1 MSTGTVPAVGRFV
14 GVLLLDARG
23 RVLLQE
29 RDEHAAIDPD
39 HWGLP
44 GGHVDDDETFAAAA
58 RRELAEET
66 GIDLGPDGLV
76 LWREFEV
83 FHAVYDSHDRMQV
96 FSGRCELTD
105 DDVVVGEG
113 RQIRFLSFDEAASL
127 PLTSSSSTIL
137 PAWSS
142 ASDRPV
148 GAVDRHVGHR
158 DP

>member
-1 MSTGTVPAVGRFV
+1 MPPTLTGAGHGPFPDAGVPARCAVPVRKN
-14 GVLLLDARG
+14 AR
-23 RVLLQE
+23 VS
-29 RDEHAAIDPD
+29 H
-39 HWGLP
+39 
-44 GGHVDDDETFAAAA
+44 
-58 RRELAEET
+58 
-66 GIDLGPDGLV
+66 
-76 LWREFEV
+76 
-83 FHAVYDSHDRMQV
+83 SHDAIPSPYVALDRSDWARLRETRPLQ
-96 FSGRCELTD
+96 LTD

>member
-1 MSTGTVPAVGRFV
+1 MGRFV
-14 GVLLLDARG
+14 GVLLLDAED

-29 RDEHAAIDPD
+29 RDERAAIDPE

-44 GGHVDDDETFAAAA
+44 GGHVDDGETFAAAA

-83 FHAVYDSHDRMQV
+83 FHAVYDSYDRMQV
-96 FSGRCELTD
+96 FVGRCDLTD

-113 RQIRFLSFDEAASL
+113 RRIVFVSFDRAASL
-127 PLTSSSSTIL
+127 PLTRSSTTIL
-137 PAWSS
+137 PTWTA

-148 GAVDRHVGHR
+148 
-158 DP
+158 